1 LRVDEAM
8 TEPNQETGEILPAK
22 DVVADNAK
30 PRGVPGPSTNPATNL
45 LIADIVLRGASTL
58 FRKNVEKGM
67 AKASENEEEAR
78 EILNGRT
85 ILSTLALYGAS
96 KLATR
101 SVPGL
106 AVVAGG
112 LLVKTLYDR
121 GNWEFAL
128 ENVLSQLAAFKRDE
142 ANAGKVMDRGVW
154 AWSRHPNYFGNT
166 LIWWGL
172 FLIAASDMASLW
184 TVVGPI
190 LMTWLILKVSG
201 VVMLEKGLRQSRPG
215 YETYIARTSAFI
227 PLPPRK

>member
-1 LRVDEAM
+1 MTDPNEEA
-8 TEPNQETGEILPAK
+8 GEILPAEEI
-22 DVVADNAK
+22 VAKNAK

-121 GNWEFAL
+121 GKTL
-128 ENVLSQLAAFKRDE
+128 EQEARARRKARKQAAI
-142 ANAGKVMDRGVW
+142 
-154 AWSRHPNYFGNT
+154 T
-166 LIWWGL
+166 
-172 FLIAASDMASLW
+172 SD
-184 TVVGPI
+184 VGD
-190 LMTWLILKVSG
+190 TDA
-201 VVMLEKGLRQSRPG
+201 QN
-215 YETYIARTSAFI
+215 
-227 PLPPRK
+227 